1 MRLLLKS
8 ATIIDT
14 DSPYHLKT
22 KDIFIVNN
30 CIHSIEDHIE
40 ADGDKVIELE
50 NLHVSPGWFDSSVSF
65 GEPGFEDRETLANGM
80 DTAMK
85 SGFTKIVLNPNTDP
99 VIDHSALV
107 QFVNTKNEKHLID
120 IFPSGALTVKSKS
133 KSLAELFDMHQNGA
147 VAFGDYKKSISN
159 TNLLKIGLQYT
170 KTFDG
175 LIQLYPID
183 NNLSKDFQMHEAKMS
198 TSLGLKGL
206 PNMAEV
212 IQLKRDLE
220 VIKYTESK
228 AHFVCISTA
237 ESVDLIR
244 NAKAD
249 GLDVTCSV
257 AIPHLI
263 FTDSC
268 LKDFDTK
275 YKIWPPLREQ
285 SDQEALIEGLHDGTI
300 DMVTTDHNP
309 INIELK
315 KTEFENAAFGSIGLE
330 SAFGAL
336 NNSFGL
342 EHSVDFLTRG
352 KNRFKQPRNTIEPKQ
367 IADLTLFNPDN
378 EYTFSL
384 KDISSKSKN
393 SIFLGEKLKGKVYGI
408 INNEKYYVSGTK

>member
-170 KTFDG
+170 KTFEG

-352 KNRFKQPRNTIEPKQ
+352 KNRFKLPRNTIEPKQ

>member
-14 DSPYHLKT
+14 DSPFHLKT

-170 KTFDG
+170 KTFEG

>member
-1 MRLLLKS
+1 MRLLIKS
-8 ATIIDT
+8 ATIINSDG
-14 DSPYHLKT
+14 PYHLKT
-22 KDIFIVNN
+22 KDILIINN
-30 CIHSIEDHIE
+30 IIHSIEDCIE
-40 ADGDKVIELE
+40 ADVDKLIELE

-65 GEPGFEDRETLANGM
+65 GEPGFEDRETIANGL

-85 SGFTKIVLNPNTDP
+85 SGFTKIVLNPNTNP
-99 VIDHSALV
+99 VIDHSALI
-107 QFVNTKNEKHLID
+107 QFVNTKSINHCVD
-120 IFPSGALTVKSKS
+120 ILPAGALTTKSKL
-133 KSLAELFDMHQNGA
+133 KNLAELFDMHQNGA
-147 VAFGDYKKSISN
+147 SAFGDYKKSISD
-159 TNLLKIGLQYT
+159 TNLLKIALQYT

-183 NNLSKDFQMHEAKMS
+183 NNLSKNFQMHEGEMS
-198 TSLGLKGL
+198 TSLGLNGL

-220 VIKYTESK
+220 VIKYTEGK

-244 NAKAD
+244 NAKAE
-249 GLDVTCSV
+249 GLDVSCSV
-257 AIPHLI
+257 ALSNLI
-263 FTDSC
+263 FTDSY
-268 LKDFDTK
+268 LIDFDTK
-275 YKIWPPLREQ
+275 YKICPPLRDQ
-285 SDQEALIEGLHDGTI
+285 SDKEALIEGLEDGTI

-315 KTEFENAAFGSIGLE
+315 KTEFENADFGSIGLE

-336 NNSFGL
+336 NNYFGL

>member
-14 DSPYHLKT
+14 DSPFHLKT

-170 KTFDG
+170 KTFEG

-220 VIKYTESK
+220 VIKYTSGK

>member
-14 DSPYHLKT
+14 DSPFHLKT